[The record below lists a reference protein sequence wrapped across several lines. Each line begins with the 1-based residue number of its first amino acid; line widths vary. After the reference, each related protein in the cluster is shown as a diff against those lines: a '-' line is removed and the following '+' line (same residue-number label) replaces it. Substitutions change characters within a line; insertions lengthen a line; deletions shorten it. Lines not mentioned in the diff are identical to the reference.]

1 MFFSDISLFLCL
13 DGKRDMIKTISIS
26 NYKGLKEF
34 SLKGCRRFNLIVGM
48 NNSGKSSLLEA
59 LYLYCS
65 GFSPIA
71 VGSVLQS
78 RGYLSGPH
86 LANAEEEYL
95 EALASLFSGREV
107 EDFFRDSISITGD
120 NQRLE
125 CKLVNFMTPS
135 NDLEE
140 AESSSLIEFE
150 KNNARIEIGDRPRV
164 LVKRNGENLFSY
176 DFGRMNSRWLRQET
190 IIPCQ
195 LVRTAQISRADNPT
209 LFDRITMTP
218 KEKSLVSALQLINPQ
233 IDTLNFLKTNG
244 ASIEQVPYVALRGA
258 NIRVRLSSMGD
269 GVNRILSIILALLNC
284 EHGVLFLDEFENG
297 LHYSVQ
303 EKLWQIIIKLS
314 NDLDIQVFATTHSND
329 CLKSFVSS
337 GANRDGLVARMESK
351 NSYVYAVPMD
361 SNRLAFA
368 LENHFDVR

>member
-1 MFFSDISLFLCL
+1 
-13 DGKRDMIKTISIS
+13 MIETIHVS
-26 NYKGLKEF
+26 NFKGLKEF

-65 GFSPIA
+65 GFSPVA

-78 RGYLSGPH
+78 RGYLSGPR
-86 LANAEEEYL
+86 LANGAEEYV

-107 EDFFRDSISITGD
+107 EDFFRYSISVKGD
-120 NQRLE
+120 NQILE
-125 CKLVNFMTPS
+125 CKLANLISSS

-140 AESSSLIEFE
+140 GGTSTLFEFE
-150 KNNARIEIGDRPRV
+150 KNDERVEIGDRPRV
-164 LVKRNGENLFSY
+164 LVKQNGENLFSY
-176 DFGRMNSRWLRQET
+176 DFSRLTSRWVRQET
-190 IIPCQ
+190 VIPCQ
-195 LVRTAQISRADNPT
+195 LVRTAQISRVDNPI

-218 KEKSLVSALQLINPQ
+218 KEKYLVSALQLINPQ
-233 IDTLNFLKTNG
+233 IVALNFLKNNG
-244 ASIEQVPYVALRGA
+244 VSTEQVPYIALRGA

-314 NDLDIQVFATTHSND
+314 QDLDIQVFATTHSND

-337 GANRDGLVARMESK
+337 GANRDGLVTRLESK
-351 NSYVYAVPMD
+351 NGSVYAVPMD
-361 SNRLAFA
+361 SDRFEFA
-368 LENHFDVR
+368 LENNFDVR